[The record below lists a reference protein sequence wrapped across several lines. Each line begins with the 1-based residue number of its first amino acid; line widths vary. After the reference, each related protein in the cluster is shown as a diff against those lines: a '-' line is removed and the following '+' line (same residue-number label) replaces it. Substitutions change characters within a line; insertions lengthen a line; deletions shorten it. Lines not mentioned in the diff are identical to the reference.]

1 MDNQNDRD
9 IYVIPPNFVDTGTFF
24 GGMFK
29 ARNVIEAGILAGG
42 TGIPVFL
49 FLPAGLT
56 VRVIVLCLTSLPLAL
71 LALIGISGESLTSF
85 LAIFLKYLRNRRVV
99 GGDGEEAQGQKGK
112 PRRAK
117 SQRAGDKASG
127 RDKRTAAE
135 AEGNAQEA
143 CIAGDK
149 SSAGKGTRGGM
160 RTEDAWG
167 TQQPGG
173 IAVPQ
178 GLKNPD
184 GDWQADG
191 RGGQQ
196 KDERDSL
203 QRSQRE
209 PSRAG
214 NYQEMCVE
222 THPERR
228 EDVSRKHTSS
238 RNDSKDSMDRKNNK
252 GRKDSKGSIGGISGW
267 RRTGEEDFPEEFDQV
282 KGYEIRQKLRPS
294 QGRRSRDE
302 WDEKP
307 RRMRNDGTESLEDKG
322 QDRRRQGGNV
332 EKRDRQE
339 KTSRQVKTNR
349 QEKTNGQGAD
359 RQGKSSRLAEAEQC
373 HIGRHGRCKKDAGR
387 MQENLNAGS
396 QKQDRA
402 KHRSSAKAKHQPQA
416 FWNPV
421 AEFLPIS
428 KVENGMI
435 YTKDHRYVKVVE
447 VVPINFLLRSA
458 REQRGII
465 YSFVSYLKISPVKLQ
480 FKVLTR
486 RADIGRHIS
495 TVRKEM
501 AQETNGQCRL
511 MQEDYLQFVQ
521 QISSREAVTRRFFLI
536 FEYEPWD
543 ARRGD
548 EEAEAISQL
557 QGAVRTASN
566 YLRQCGNEVIVP
578 DNEDE
583 FTVDVLYNLLC
594 RNESAVKPLT
604 RKVQEVA
611 AEYRSF
617 IGEDFYRKGTGNGLY
632 QKAVRDGMENNFGQ
646 GDAEDSFQH
655 GNSIPAVDFFAPKSI
670 DFTHGHHICIDGLYY
685 AYLMVPSDG
694 YRSQVPAGWL
704 SLMVN
709 AGDGID
715 LDMFLS
721 RQPKELIIQKVGQQ
735 LRINRS
741 RIKDASDTNT
751 DFDDIDSAIRSG
763 YFLKEGLAN
772 NEDFYYMNLLITVTA
787 STVDDLE
794 WKVNEMKK
802 LLLSQDM
809 RASACHFREEQ
820 AFLSTLPLVSVEKKL
835 YGRSR
840 RNLLTGGAAGC
851 YPFTSYEMCDDNGI
865 LLGVNKYNSS
875 LIIVDIFNSAV
886 YKNANMA
893 ILGTSGAGKTFTMQL
908 MALRMRRKGIPIFII
923 APLKGH
929 EFHRACANVG
939 GEFIQ
944 VSPASPH
951 CINVMEIRQVDR
963 SVSALLDGPGITLSE
978 LAGKIQR
985 LHIFFSLLIPDMTHE
1000 ERQLLDEAM
1009 IHTYNAKGIT
1019 HDNGSLADPDCPGRY
1034 REMPVL
1040 GDLYRVL
1047 KGSPDTQRLANI
1059 LNRLVNGSASTFN
1072 QQTNVSLQNKYT
1084 VLDISSL
1091 TGDLLTVGMFVA
1103 LDFVWD
1109 RAKED
1114 RTEEKTIFIDECWQL
1129 LSGAGATGTRLA
1141 GDFVLEI
1148 FKTIRGYGGSA
1159 VCASQDLN
1167 DFFNLDGGRF
1177 GKGII
1182 NNSKTKIILNL
1193 EDEEA
1198 VRVQD
1203 ALHLS
1208 DAEVMEI
1215 THFERGNGLISTNS
1229 NNIMVEF
1236 KASPL
1241 EKELIT
1247 TDRRELKEL
1256 VERMRQG
1263 DGAGL
1268 E

>member
-1 MDNQNDRD
+1 MNNQNDHD
-9 IYVIPPNFVDTGTFF
+9 TYIIPPNFVDTGTFF
-24 GGMFK
+24 SGMFR
-29 ARNVIEAGILAGG
+29 ARNVIEAGILAVA
-42 TGIPVFL
+42 TGLPVFL
-49 FLPAGLT
+49 FLPFGLT
-56 VRVIVLCLTSLPLAL
+56 VRIIVLCLTTLPLVL
-71 LALIGISGESLTSF
+71 FALIGISGESLSSF
-85 LAIFLKYLRNRRVV
+85 LVIFLKYMKNRRIV
-99 GGDGEEAQGQKGK
+99 GGSE
-112 PRRAK
+112 
-117 SQRAGDKASG
+117 SQETV
-127 RDKRTAAE
+127 RTAAS
-135 AEGNAQEA
+135 AKKFR
-143 CIAGDK
+143 K
-149 SSAGKGTRGGM
+149 SGKK
-160 RTEDAWG
+160 
-167 TQQPGG
+167 
-173 IAVPQ
+173 
-178 GLKNPD
+178 KNPVCSENT
-184 GDWQADG
+184 ASAST
-191 RGGQQ
+191 R
-196 KDERDSL
+196 
-203 QRSQRE
+203 
-209 PSRAG
+209 
-214 NYQEMCVE
+214 QEMK
-222 THPERR
+222 T
-228 EDVSRKHTSS
+228 
-238 RNDSKDSMDRKNNK
+238 DRSNHKSVKNEK
-252 GRKDSKGSIGGISGW
+252 IGGISGW
-267 RRTGEEDFPEEFDQV
+267 RRRGEEDFPAEFDQI

-294 QGRRSRDE
+294 QTQKKQQDGMQRKKSAGGRKRGPQQDSRKKAAGRSAGPDH
-302 WDEKP
+302 
-307 RRMRNDGTESLEDKG
+307 RN
-322 QDRRRQGGNV
+322 
-332 EKRDRQE
+332 
-339 KTSRQVKTNR
+339 SRQK
-349 QEKTNGQGAD
+349 K
-359 RQGKSSRLAEAEQC
+359 
-373 HIGRHGRCKKDAGR
+373 GRSPRKPLR
-387 MQENLNAGS
+387 TPE
-396 QKQDRA
+396 
-402 KHRSSAKAKHQPQA
+402 PQ
-416 FWNPV
+416 FTHLNPV
-421 AEFLPIS
+421 ADYLPIR
-428 KVENGMI
+428 KIENGII

-447 VVPINFLLRSA
+447 VIPINFLLRSA

-486 RADIGRHIS
+486 RADIGRHMD
-495 TVRKEM
+495 TVRREM

-511 MQEDYLQFVQ
+511 MQEDYLQFIQ
-521 QISSREAVTRRFFLI
+521 QICSREAVTRRFFLV
-536 FEYEPWD
+536 FEYEPWNG
-543 ARRGD
+543 ARRTD
-548 EEAEAISQL
+548 EEGEAIGSL
-557 QGAVRTASN
+557 QSAVHTASN
-566 YLRQCGNEVIVP
+566 YLRQCGNEVVLP

-583 FTVDVLYNLLC
+583 FTIDVLYNLLC
-594 RNESAVKPLT
+594 RNESAANPLPV
-604 RKVQEVA
+604 RAKEVVA
-611 AEYRSF
+611 QYLA
-617 IGEDFYRKGTGNGLY
+617 
-632 QKAVRDGMENNFGQ
+632 DGRES
-646 GDAEDSFQH
+646 DIDH
-655 GNSIPAVDFFAPKSI
+655 IPAGEFIAPRSI
-670 DFTHGHHICIDGLYY
+670 DFTHGRYICIDGLYY
-685 AYLMVPSDG
+685 AYLLIPSDG
-694 YRSQVPAGWL
+694 YKTHVPAGWL

-721 RQPKELIIQKVGQQ
+721 RQPKERIIQKVGQQ

-772 NEDFYYMNLLITVTA
+772 NEDFYFMNLLVTVTA
-787 STVDDLE
+787 PNEEDLE
-794 WKVNEMKK
+794 WKVSEMKK

-809 RASACHFREEQ
+809 RVSPCHFREEQ
-820 AFLSTLPLVSVEKKL
+820 AFLTALPLVSVEKGL
-835 YGRSR
+835 YERSR
-840 RNLLTGGAAGC
+840 RNLLTGGAASC

-963 SVSALLDGPGITLSE
+963 TVNELLDGPGIQLSE
-978 LAGKIQR
+978 LAEKIQR
-985 LHIFFSLLIPDMTHE
+985 LHIFFSLLIPDMNHE
-1000 ERQLLDEAM
+1000 ERQLLDEAL
-1009 IHTYNAKGIT
+1009 IHTYNKKGIT
-1019 HDNGSLADPDCPGRY
+1019 HDNASLADPKDPARY

-1040 GDLYRVL
+1040 GDLYGIL
-1047 KGSPDTQRLANI
+1047 KKSAATKRLANI

-1072 QQTNVSLQNKYT
+1072 QQTNVSLDNRYT

-1167 DFFNLDGGRF
+1167 DFFNLDEGRF

-1193 EDEEA
+1193 EDDEA
-1198 VRVQD
+1198 MRVQS

-1208 DAEVMEI
+1208 DAEIMEV
-1215 THFERGNGLISTNS
+1215 THFERGNGLISTNN

-1241 EKELIT
+1241 EKDLIT
-1247 TDRRELKEL
+1247 TDRRELKDI
-1256 VERMRQG
+1256 VERMRRQNE
-1263 DGAGL
+1263 AG
-1268 E
+1268 